1 MKVELIKTEG
11 NKVSFKLTVDN
22 DKFESA
28 IVKAYNKN
36 KGKYNIPGFRKGKA
50 PRKIIEANY
59 GKGVFY
65 SDAIDILFPEVY
77 PSAIDELKIDPIDMP
92 SIDIEEIS
100 KDNGLV
106 ILVDVEVKPTF
117 ELGEYKGVEVE
128 KVEETVNEDVVTAKL
143 EEMREKAS
151 RLVSV
156 EREIVNGDTANI
168 DFEGFDGEVAFEGGK
183 GENYDLVIGS
193 GSFIPGFEEQ
203 LVGKKVGEE
212 VEVNVTFPE
221 EYHAENLAGK
231 PVVFK
236 VKVNDVKVKELPEL
250 NDEFAADT
258 TEFNTLEE
266 LTADVRAK
274 AEADGEVAFEGG
286 KGENYDLV
294 IGSGSFIPGF
304 EEQLVGKK
312 VGEEVEVNVTFPE
325 EYHAENLAG
334 KPVVFKV
341 KVNDVKV
348 KELPELNDEFAADT
362 TEFNTLE
369 ELTADVRAKAEA
381 EVAEAAKN
389 ELRNRVIEKVVEN
402 TTVEVPEAMVKNE
415 IENQLMELNYQLQY
429 QGFGMEQF
437 LQMTGKTME
446 EFKAEFTTNRREE
459 AVKNVKTSLVI
470 EAIAKAEGVE
480 VSEEEV
486 NAEVEKMAAAY
497 NMTVEQV
504 KEALRP
510 NDLKDMEG
518 QLKIRK
524 TIDLLV
530 DSAKI
535 A

>member
-1 MKVELIKTEG
+1 MKVELIKQEG
-11 NKVSFKLTVDN
+11 TKVSFKLTVDN
-22 DKFESA
+22 EKFESA

-50 PRKIIEANY
+50 PRKVIETHY

-65 SDAIDILFPEVY
+65 SDAIDIVFPEVY
-77 PSAIDELKIDPIDMP
+77 PAVIDELKIDPIDMP
-92 SIDIEEIS
+92 SIDVEEIS

-106 ILVDVEVKPTF
+106 LLVDVEVKPEF
-117 ELGEYKGVEVE
+117 QLGDYKGVEVE
-128 KVEETVNEDVVTAKL
+128 KVDETVNEDVVNAKL
-143 EEMREKAS
+143 DEMREKGS

-156 EREIVNGDTANI
+156 EREIANGDTANI

-193 GSFIPGFEEQ
+193 GSFIPGFEDQ
-203 LVGKKVGEE
+203 LVGKKAGEE

-266 LTADVRAK
+266 LRADVRAK
-274 AEADGEVAFEGG
+274 AEAD
-286 KGENYDLV
+286 
-294 IGSGSFIPGF
+294 
-304 EEQLVGKK
+304 
-312 VGEEVEVNVTFPE
+312 
-325 EYHAENLAG
+325 
-334 KPVVFKV
+334 
-341 KVNDVKV
+341 
-348 KELPELNDEFAADT
+348 
-362 TEFNTLE
+362 
-369 ELTADVRAKAEA
+369 AK
-381 EVAEAAKN
+381 EAAKN
-389 ELRNRVIEKVVEN
+389 ELRNRVIEKVVAN
-402 TTVEVPEAMVKNE
+402 TEVEVPEAMIKHE
-415 IENQLMELNYQLQY
+415 IENQMMELNYQLQY

-437 LQMTGKTME
+437 LKMTGKTME
-446 EFKAEFTTNRREE
+446 EFKAEFAASRREE
-459 AVKNVKTSLVI
+459 ALRNVKTSLVI

-480 VSEEEV
+480 VNEEEV
-486 NAEVEKMAAAY
+486 NAEVQKMADAY

-504 KEALRP
+504 KGALRAT
-510 NDLKDMEG
+510 DLKDMEG

-530 DSAKI
+530 ENAKI

>member
-1 MKVELIKTEG
+1 MKVELIKQEG
-11 NKVSFKLTVDN
+11 TKVSFKLTVDN
-22 DKFESA
+22 EKFESA

-50 PRKIIEANY
+50 PRKVIETHY

-65 SDAIDILFPEVY
+65 SDAIDIVFPEVY
-77 PSAIDELKIDPIDMP
+77 PAAIDELKIEPIEVP
-92 SIDIEEIS
+92 SIDVEEIS

-106 ILVDVEVKPTF
+106 LLVDVEVKPEF
-117 ELGEYKGVEVE
+117 QLGDYKGVEVE
-128 KVEETVNEDVVTAKL
+128 KVDETVNEDVVNAKL
-143 EEMREKAS
+143 DEMREKGS

-156 EREIVNGDTANI
+156 EREIANGDTANI

-193 GSFIPGFEEQ
+193 GSFIPGFEDQ
-203 LVGKKVGEE
+203 LVGKKAGEE

-266 LTADVRAK
+266 LRADVRAK
-274 AEADGEVAFEGG
+274 AEAD
-286 KGENYDLV
+286 
-294 IGSGSFIPGF
+294 
-304 EEQLVGKK
+304 
-312 VGEEVEVNVTFPE
+312 
-325 EYHAENLAG
+325 
-334 KPVVFKV
+334 
-341 KVNDVKV
+341 
-348 KELPELNDEFAADT
+348 
-362 TEFNTLE
+362 
-369 ELTADVRAKAEA
+369 AK
-381 EVAEAAKN
+381 EAAKN
-389 ELRNRVIEKVVEN
+389 ELRNRVIEKVVAN
-402 TTVEVPEAMVKNE
+402 TEVEVPEAMIKHE
-415 IENQLMELNYQLQY
+415 IENQMMELNYQLQY

-437 LQMTGKTME
+437 LKMTGKTME
-446 EFKAEFTTNRREE
+446 EFKAEFAASRREE
-459 AVKNVKTSLVI
+459 ALRNVKTSLVI

-480 VSEEEV
+480 VNEEEV
-486 NAEVEKMAAAY
+486 NAEVQKMADAY

-504 KEALRP
+504 KGALRAT
-510 NDLKDMEG
+510 DLKDMEG

-530 DSAKI
+530 ENAKI

>member
-50 PRKIIEANY
+50 PRKIIETNY

-156 EREIVNGDTANI
+156 EREIANGDTANI

-274 AEADGEVAFEGG
+274 AEAD
-286 KGENYDLV
+286 
-294 IGSGSFIPGF
+294 
-304 EEQLVGKK
+304 
-312 VGEEVEVNVTFPE
+312 
-325 EYHAENLAG
+325 
-334 KPVVFKV
+334 
-341 KVNDVKV
+341 
-348 KELPELNDEFAADT
+348 
-362 TEFNTLE
+362 
-369 ELTADVRAKAEA
+369 
-381 EVAEAAKN
+381 VAEAAKN

-402 TTVEVPEAMVKNE
+402 TTVEVPEAMIKNE

>member
-1 MKVELIKTEG
+1 MKVELIKQEG
-11 NKVSFKLTVDN
+11 TKVSFKLTVDN
-22 DKFESA
+22 EKFESA

-50 PRKIIEANY
+50 PRKVIETHY

-65 SDAIDILFPEVY
+65 SDAIDIVFPEVY
-77 PSAIDELKIDPIDMP
+77 PAAIDELKIDPIDMP
-92 SIDIEEIS
+92 SIDVEEIS

-106 ILVDVEVKPTF
+106 LLVDVEVKPEF
-117 ELGEYKGVEVE
+117 QLGDYKGVEVE
-128 KVEETVNEDVVTAKL
+128 KVDETVNEDVVNAKL
-143 EEMREKAS
+143 DEMREKGS

-156 EREIVNGDTANI
+156 EREIANGDTANI

-193 GSFIPGFEEQ
+193 GSFIQGFEEQ
-203 LVGKKVGEE
+203 LVGKKAGEE

-266 LTADVRAK
+266 LRADVRAK
-274 AEADGEVAFEGG
+274 AEAD
-286 KGENYDLV
+286 
-294 IGSGSFIPGF
+294 
-304 EEQLVGKK
+304 
-312 VGEEVEVNVTFPE
+312 
-325 EYHAENLAG
+325 
-334 KPVVFKV
+334 
-341 KVNDVKV
+341 
-348 KELPELNDEFAADT
+348 
-362 TEFNTLE
+362 
-369 ELTADVRAKAEA
+369 AK
-381 EVAEAAKN
+381 EAAKN
-389 ELRNRVIEKVVEN
+389 ELRNRVIEKVVAN
-402 TTVEVPEAMVKNE
+402 TEVEVPEAMIKHE
-415 IENQLMELNYQLQY
+415 IENQMMELNYQLQY

-437 LQMTGKTME
+437 LKMTGKTME
-446 EFKAEFTTNRREE
+446 EFKAEFAASRREE
-459 AVKNVKTSLVI
+459 ALRNVKTSLVI

-480 VSEEEV
+480 VNEEEV
-486 NAEVEKMAAAY
+486 NAEVQKMADAY

-504 KEALRP
+504 KGALRAT
-510 NDLKDMEG
+510 DLKDMEG

-530 DSAKI
+530 ENAKI

>member
-1 MKVELIKTEG
+1 MKVELIKQEG

-28 IVKAYNKN
+28 VVKAYNKN

-50 PRKIIEANY
+50 PRKVIETHY

-65 SDAIDILFPEVY
+65 SDAIDLVFPEVY
-77 PSAIDELKIDPIDMP
+77 PAAIDELKIDPIDMP
-92 SIDIEEIS
+92 SIDVEEIS
-100 KDNGLV
+100 KENGLV
-106 ILVDVEVKPTF
+106 LLVDVEVKPEF
-117 ELGEYKGVEVE
+117 QLGEYKGVEVE
-128 KVEETVNEDVVTAKL
+128 KVEETLNEDVVNAKL
-143 EEMREKAS
+143 EEMREKNS

-156 EREIVNGDTANI
+156 EREIANGDTANI

-193 GSFIPGFEEQ
+193 GSFIPGFEDQ
-203 LVGKKVGEE
+203 LVGKKAGEE

-266 LTADVRAK
+266 LRADVRAK
-274 AEADGEVAFEGG
+274 AEAD
-286 KGENYDLV
+286 
-294 IGSGSFIPGF
+294 
-304 EEQLVGKK
+304 
-312 VGEEVEVNVTFPE
+312 
-325 EYHAENLAG
+325 
-334 KPVVFKV
+334 
-341 KVNDVKV
+341 
-348 KELPELNDEFAADT
+348 
-362 TEFNTLE
+362 
-369 ELTADVRAKAEA
+369 AK
-381 EVAEAAKN
+381 EAAKN
-389 ELRNRVIEKVVEN
+389 ELRNRVIEKVVAN
-402 TTVEVPEAMVKNE
+402 TEVEVPEAMIKHE
-415 IENQLMELNYQLQY
+415 IDNQLMELNYQLQY

-437 LQMTGKTME
+437 LQMTGKTMD
-446 EFKAEFTTNRREE
+446 EFKAEFTASRREE
-459 AVKNVKTSLVI
+459 ALRNVKTSLVI

-480 VSEEEV
+480 VNEEEV
-486 NAEVEKMAAAY
+486 NAEVQKMADAY

-504 KEALRP
+504 KGALRAT
-510 NDLKDMEG
+510 DLKDMEG

-530 DSAKI
+530 ENAKI

>member
-50 PRKIIEANY
+50 PRKVIETHY

-65 SDAIDILFPEVY
+65 SDAIDIVFPEVY

-92 SIDIEEIS
+92 SIDVEEIS

-106 ILVDVEVKPTF
+106 ILVDVEVKPSF

-128 KVEETVNEDVVTAKL
+128 KVEETLNEELVNAKL

-156 EREIVNGDTANI
+156 EREIANGDTANI
-168 DFEGFDGEVAFEGGK
+168 DFEGFDGDVAFEGGK

-203 LVGKKVGEE
+203 LVGKKAGEE

-266 LTADVRAK
+266 LRADVRAK
-274 AEADGEVAFEGG
+274 AEADA
-286 KGENYDLV
+286 
-294 IGSGSFIPGF
+294 
-304 EEQLVGKK
+304 
-312 VGEEVEVNVTFPE
+312 
-325 EYHAENLAG
+325 
-334 KPVVFKV
+334 
-341 KVNDVKV
+341 
-348 KELPELNDEFAADT
+348 
-362 TEFNTLE
+362 
-369 ELTADVRAKAEA
+369 
-381 EVAEAAKN
+381 AEAAKN

-402 TTVEVPEAMVKNE
+402 TEVEVPEAMVKHE
-415 IENQLMELNYQLQY
+415 IENQMMELNYQLQY
-429 QGFGMEQF
+429 QGLGMEQF

-446 EFKAEFTTNRREE
+446 EFKAEFASSRREE
-459 AVKNVKTSLVI
+459 AVRNVKTSLVI

-486 NAEVEKMAAAY
+486 NVEVQKMAEAY
-497 NMTVEQV
+497 NMTAEQV

-510 NDLKDMEG
+510 TDLKDMEG

-530 DSAKI
+530 DNAKI

>member
-1 MKVELIKTEG
+1 MKVELIKQEG
-11 NKVSFKLTVDN
+11 TKVSFKLTVDN
-22 DKFESA
+22 EKFESA

-36 KGKYNIPGFRKGKA
+36 KGTYNIPGFRKGKA
-50 PRKIIEANY
+50 PRKVIETHY

-65 SDAIDILFPEVY
+65 SDAIDIVFPEVY
-77 PSAIDELKIDPIDMP
+77 PAAIDELKIDPIDMP
-92 SIDIEEIS
+92 SIDVEEIS

-106 ILVDVEVKPTF
+106 LLVDVEVKPEF
-117 ELGEYKGVEVE
+117 QLGDYKGVEVE
-128 KVEETVNEDVVTAKL
+128 KVDETVNEDVVNAKL
-143 EEMREKAS
+143 DEMREKGS

-156 EREIVNGDTANI
+156 EREIANGDTANI

-193 GSFIPGFEEQ
+193 GSFIPGFEDQ
-203 LVGKKVGEE
+203 LVGKKAGEE

-266 LTADVRAK
+266 LRADVRAK
-274 AEADGEVAFEGG
+274 AEAD
-286 KGENYDLV
+286 
-294 IGSGSFIPGF
+294 
-304 EEQLVGKK
+304 
-312 VGEEVEVNVTFPE
+312 
-325 EYHAENLAG
+325 
-334 KPVVFKV
+334 
-341 KVNDVKV
+341 
-348 KELPELNDEFAADT
+348 
-362 TEFNTLE
+362 
-369 ELTADVRAKAEA
+369 AK
-381 EVAEAAKN
+381 EAAKN
-389 ELRNRVIEKVVEN
+389 ELRNRVIEKVVAN
-402 TTVEVPEAMVKNE
+402 TEVEVPEAMIKHE
-415 IENQLMELNYQLQY
+415 IENQMMELNYQLQY

-437 LQMTGKTME
+437 LKMTGKTME
-446 EFKAEFTTNRREE
+446 EFKAEFAASRREE
-459 AVKNVKTSLVI
+459 ALRNVKTSLVI

-480 VSEEEV
+480 VNEEEV
-486 NAEVEKMAAAY
+486 NAEVQKMADAY

-504 KEALRP
+504 KGALRAT
-510 NDLKDMEG
+510 DLKDMEG

-530 DSAKI
+530 ENAKI

>member
-50 PRKIIEANY
+50 PRQVIETHY

-65 SDAIDILFPEVY
+65 SDAIDMIFPEVY
-77 PSAIDELKIDPIDMP
+77 PAAIDELQIDPIDAP
-92 SIDIEEIS
+92 SIDVEEIS

-106 ILVDVEVKPTF
+106 LLVDVEVKPTF
-117 ELGEYKGVEVE
+117 ELGQYKGVEVE
-128 KVEETVNEDVVTAKL
+128 KVEETLNEEVVNAKL
-143 EEMREKAS
+143 EEMRAKNS

-156 EREIVNGDTANI
+156 EREIENGDTANI

-183 GENYDLVIGS
+183 GENYNLEIGS

-203 LVGKKVGEE
+203 LVGKKAGEE

-221 EYHAENLAGK
+221 EYQAENLAGK

-250 NDEFAADT
+250 NDDFAADT

-266 LTADVRAK
+266 LKSDIR
-274 AEADGEVAFEGG
+274 D
-286 KGENYDLV
+286 
-294 IGSGSFIPGF
+294 
-304 EEQLVGKK
+304 
-312 VGEEVEVNVTFPE
+312 
-325 EYHAENLAG
+325 
-334 KPVVFKV
+334 
-341 KVNDVKV
+341 
-348 KELPELNDEFAADT
+348 
-362 TEFNTLE
+362 
-369 ELTADVRAKAEA
+369 KAEA
-381 EVAEAAKN
+381 EAKEAAKN
-389 ELRNRVIEKVVEN
+389 QLRNRVIEKVVEN
-402 TTVEVPEAMVKNE
+402 TEVEVPEVMVKNE
-415 IENQLMELNYQLQY
+415 IENQLMELNYQLQS

-446 EFKAEFTTNRREE
+446 EFRAEFQSSRTEE
-459 AVKNVKTSLVI
+459 AVRNAKTSLVI
-470 EAIAKAEGVE
+470 EAIAKAEDVQ
-480 VSEEEV
+480 VSQEEV
-486 NAEVEKMAAAY
+486 DAEVQKMADAY

-510 NDLKDMEG
+510 TDLKDMEG

-530 DSAKI
+530 DNAKI

>member
-50 PRKIIEANY
+50 PRKIIETNY

-77 PSAIDELKIDPIDMP
+77 PSAIDELKIDPIDAP

-106 ILVDVEVKPTF
+106 ILVDVEVKPSF

-128 KVEETVNEDVVTAKL
+128 KVEETVNEDAVTAKL
-143 EEMREKAS
+143 EEMREKGS

-156 EREIVNGDTANI
+156 EREIANGDTANI

-212 VEVNVTFPE
+212 LEVNVTFPE

-274 AEADGEVAFEGG
+274 VEADA
-286 KGENYDLV
+286 
-294 IGSGSFIPGF
+294 
-304 EEQLVGKK
+304 
-312 VGEEVEVNVTFPE
+312 
-325 EYHAENLAG
+325 
-334 KPVVFKV
+334 
-341 KVNDVKV
+341 
-348 KELPELNDEFAADT
+348 
-362 TEFNTLE
+362 
-369 ELTADVRAKAEA
+369 
-381 EVAEAAKN
+381 AEAAKN
-389 ELRNRVIEKVVEN
+389 ELRNRVIEKVVAN
-402 TTVEVPEAMVKNE
+402 TEVEVPEAMVKNE
-415 IENQLMELNYQLQY
+415 IENQMMELNYQLQY

-446 EFKAEFTTNRREE
+446 EFKAEFTANRRDE
-459 AVKNVKTSLVI
+459 AVRNVKTSLVI
-470 EAIAKAEGVE
+470 EAIAKAEDVQ

-486 NAEVEKMAAAY
+486 DSEVAKMAESY

-510 NDLKDMEG
+510 TDLKDMEG

>member
-50 PRKIIEANY
+50 PRKIIETNY

-156 EREIVNGDTANI
+156 EREIANGDTANI

-274 AEADGEVAFEGG
+274 AEADA
-286 KGENYDLV
+286 
-294 IGSGSFIPGF
+294 
-304 EEQLVGKK
+304 
-312 VGEEVEVNVTFPE
+312 
-325 EYHAENLAG
+325 
-334 KPVVFKV
+334 
-341 KVNDVKV
+341 
-348 KELPELNDEFAADT
+348 
-362 TEFNTLE
+362 
-369 ELTADVRAKAEA
+369 
-381 EVAEAAKN
+381 AEAAKN

-402 TTVEVPEAMVKNE
+402 TTVEVPEAMIKNE
-415 IENQLMELNYQLQY
+415 IENQLIELNYQLQY

>member
-11 NKVSFKLTVDN
+11 NQVSFKLTVDN
-22 DKFESA
+22 DKFEAA
-28 IVKAYNKN
+28 ITKAYNKN
-36 KGKYNIPGFRKGKA
+36 KGKYNVPGFRKGKA
-50 PRKIIEANY
+50 PRKVIETHY

-65 SDAIDILFPEVY
+65 SDAIDIVFPEVY
-77 PSAIDELKIDPIDMP
+77 PAAIDELNIDPIDMP
-92 SIDIEEIS
+92 SIDVEEIS

-106 ILVDVEVKPTF
+106 MLVDVEVKPSF
-117 ELGEYKGVEVE
+117 ELGQYKGVEVE
-128 KVEETVNEDVVTAKL
+128 KVEETVNDELINARL
-143 EEMREKAS
+143 EEMRERNS

-156 EREIVNGDTANI
+156 EREIANGDTANI

-183 GENYDLVIGS
+183 GEKYDLVIGS

-203 LVGKKVGEE
+203 LVGKKAGEE

-221 EYHAENLAGK
+221 EYHAAELAGK

-266 LTADVRAK
+266 LRADVVAK
-274 AEADGEVAFEGG
+274 AE
-286 KGENYDLV
+286 
-294 IGSGSFIPGF
+294 
-304 EEQLVGKK
+304 EE
-312 VGEEVEVNVTFPE
+312 
-325 EYHAENLAG
+325 
-334 KPVVFKV
+334 
-341 KVNDVKV
+341 
-348 KELPELNDEFAADT
+348 
-362 TEFNTLE
+362 
-369 ELTADVRAKAEA
+369 AKATA
-381 EVAEAAKN
+381 QN
-389 ELRNRVIEKVVEN
+389 LLRNKVIEAVVAN
-402 TTVEVPEAMVKNE
+402 TEVEVPEVMVKHE
-415 IENQLMELNYQLQY
+415 IENQMNELAYQLQY

-446 EFKAEFTTNRREE
+446 EFKADFAKDRKDE

-470 EAIAKAEGVE
+470 EAIAKAEDVQ
-480 VSEEEV
+480 VSQEEV
-486 NAEVEKMAAAY
+486 DAEVQKMADAY

-504 KEALRP
+504 KGALRP
-510 NDLKDMEG
+510 TDLKDMEG

-530 DSAKI
+530 DNAKI

>member
-1 MKVELIKTEG
+1 MKVELIKQEG
-11 NKVSFKLTVDN
+11 TKVSFKLSVDN
-22 DKFESA
+22 EKFESA

-50 PRKIIEANY
+50 PRKVIETHY

-65 SDAIDILFPEVY
+65 SDAIDIVFPEVY
-77 PSAIDELKIDPIDMP
+77 PAAIDELKIDPIDMP
-92 SIDIEEIS
+92 SIDVEEIS

-106 ILVDVEVKPTF
+106 LLVDVEVKPEF
-117 ELGEYKGVEVE
+117 QLGDYKGVEVE
-128 KVEETVNEDVVTAKL
+128 KVDETVNEDVVNAKL
-143 EEMREKAS
+143 DEMREKGS

-156 EREIVNGDTANI
+156 EREIANGDTANI

-183 GENYDLVIGS
+183 GEKYDLVIGS

-203 LVGKKVGEE
+203 LVGKKAGEE

-266 LTADVRAK
+266 LRADVRAK
-274 AEADGEVAFEGG
+274 AEAD
-286 KGENYDLV
+286 
-294 IGSGSFIPGF
+294 
-304 EEQLVGKK
+304 
-312 VGEEVEVNVTFPE
+312 
-325 EYHAENLAG
+325 
-334 KPVVFKV
+334 
-341 KVNDVKV
+341 
-348 KELPELNDEFAADT
+348 
-362 TEFNTLE
+362 
-369 ELTADVRAKAEA
+369 AK
-381 EVAEAAKN
+381 EAAKN
-389 ELRNRVIEKVVEN
+389 ELRNRVIEKVVAN
-402 TTVEVPEAMVKNE
+402 TEVEVPEAMIKHE
-415 IENQLMELNYQLQY
+415 IENQMMELNYQLQY

-437 LQMTGKTME
+437 LKMTGKTME
-446 EFKAEFTTNRREE
+446 EFKAEFAASRREE
-459 AVKNVKTSLVI
+459 ALRNVKTSLVI

-480 VSEEEV
+480 VNEEEV
-486 NAEVEKMAAAY
+486 NAEVQKMADAY

-504 KEALRP
+504 KGALRAT
-510 NDLKDMEG
+510 DLKDMEG

-530 DSAKI
+530 ENAKI

>member
-1 MKVELIKTEG
+1 MKVELIKQEG
-11 NKVSFKLTVDN
+11 TKVSFKLTVDN
-22 DKFESA
+22 EKFESA

-50 PRKIIEANY
+50 PRKVIETHY

-65 SDAIDILFPEVY
+65 SDAIDIVFPEVY
-77 PSAIDELKIDPIDMP
+77 PAAIDELKIDPIDMP
-92 SIDIEEIS
+92 SIDVEEIS

-106 ILVDVEVKPTF
+106 LLVDVEVKPEF
-117 ELGEYKGVEVE
+117 QLGDYKGVEVE
-128 KVEETVNEDVVTAKL
+128 KVDETVNEDVVNAKL
-143 EEMREKAS
+143 DEMREKGS

-156 EREIVNGDTANI
+156 EREIANGDTANI

-193 GSFIPGFEEQ
+193 GSFIPGFEDQ
-203 LVGKKVGEE
+203 LVGKKAGEE

-266 LTADVRAK
+266 LRADVRAK
-274 AEADGEVAFEGG
+274 AEAD
-286 KGENYDLV
+286 
-294 IGSGSFIPGF
+294 
-304 EEQLVGKK
+304 
-312 VGEEVEVNVTFPE
+312 
-325 EYHAENLAG
+325 
-334 KPVVFKV
+334 
-341 KVNDVKV
+341 
-348 KELPELNDEFAADT
+348 
-362 TEFNTLE
+362 
-369 ELTADVRAKAEA
+369 AK
-381 EVAEAAKN
+381 EAAKN
-389 ELRNRVIEKVVEN
+389 ELRNRVIEKVVAN
-402 TTVEVPEAMVKNE
+402 TEVEVPEAMIKHE
-415 IENQLMELNYQLQY
+415 IENQMMELNYQLQY

-437 LQMTGKTME
+437 LKMTGKTME
-446 EFKAEFTTNRREE
+446 EFKAEFAASRREE
-459 AVKNVKTSLVI
+459 ALRNVKTSLVI

-480 VSEEEV
+480 VNEEEV
-486 NAEVEKMAAAY
+486 NAEVQKMADAY

-504 KEALRP
+504 KGALRAT
-510 NDLKDMEG
+510 DLKDMEA

-530 DSAKI
+530 ENAKI

>member
-274 AEADGEVAFEGG
+274 AEA
-286 KGENYDLV
+286 
-294 IGSGSFIPGF
+294 
-304 EEQLVGKK
+304 
-312 VGEEVEVNVTFPE
+312 
-325 EYHAENLAG
+325 
-334 KPVVFKV
+334 
-341 KVNDVKV
+341 
-348 KELPELNDEFAADT
+348 
-362 TEFNTLE
+362 
-369 ELTADVRAKAEA
+369 EA
-381 EVAEAAKN
+381 AEAAKN

-486 NAEVEKMAAAY
+486 NAEVEKMATAY

>member
-1 MKVELIKTEG
+1 
-11 NKVSFKLTVDN
+11 
-22 DKFESA
+22 
-28 IVKAYNKN
+28 
-36 KGKYNIPGFRKGKA
+36 
-50 PRKIIEANY
+50 
-59 GKGVFY
+59 
-65 SDAIDILFPEVY
+65 
-77 PSAIDELKIDPIDMP
+77 MP

-156 EREIVNGDTANI
+156 EREIANGDTANI

-274 AEADGEVAFEGG
+274 AEADA
-286 KGENYDLV
+286 
-294 IGSGSFIPGF
+294 
-304 EEQLVGKK
+304 
-312 VGEEVEVNVTFPE
+312 
-325 EYHAENLAG
+325 
-334 KPVVFKV
+334 
-341 KVNDVKV
+341 
-348 KELPELNDEFAADT
+348 
-362 TEFNTLE
+362 
-369 ELTADVRAKAEA
+369 
-381 EVAEAAKN
+381 AEAAKN

-402 TTVEVPEAMVKNE
+402 TTVEVPEAMIKNE

>member
-1 MKVELIKTEG
+1 MKVELIKQEG
-11 NKVSFKLTVDN
+11 TKVSFKLTVDN
-22 DKFESA
+22 EKFESA

-50 PRKIIEANY
+50 PRKVIETHY

-65 SDAIDILFPEVY
+65 SDAIDIVFPEVY
-77 PSAIDELKIDPIDMP
+77 PAAIDELKIDPIDMP
-92 SIDIEEIS
+92 SIDVEEIS

-106 ILVDVEVKPTF
+106 LLVDVEVKPEF
-117 ELGEYKGVEVE
+117 QLGDYKGVEVE
-128 KVEETVNEDVVTAKL
+128 KVDETVNEDVVNAKL
-143 EEMREKAS
+143 DEMREKGS

-156 EREIVNGDTANI
+156 EREIANGDTANI

-193 GSFIPGFEEQ
+193 GSFIPGFEDQ
-203 LVGKKVGEE
+203 LVGKKAGEE

-266 LTADVRAK
+266 LRADVRAK
-274 AEADGEVAFEGG
+274 AEAD
-286 KGENYDLV
+286 
-294 IGSGSFIPGF
+294 
-304 EEQLVGKK
+304 
-312 VGEEVEVNVTFPE
+312 
-325 EYHAENLAG
+325 
-334 KPVVFKV
+334 
-341 KVNDVKV
+341 
-348 KELPELNDEFAADT
+348 
-362 TEFNTLE
+362 
-369 ELTADVRAKAEA
+369 AK
-381 EVAEAAKN
+381 EAAKN
-389 ELRNRVIEKVVEN
+389 ELRNRVIEKVVAN
-402 TTVEVPEAMVKNE
+402 TEVEVPEAMIKHE
-415 IENQLMELNYQLQY
+415 IENQMMELNYQLQY

-446 EFKAEFTTNRREE
+446 EFKAEFAASRREE
-459 AVKNVKTSLVI
+459 ALRNVKTSLVI

-480 VSEEEV
+480 VNEEEV
-486 NAEVEKMAAAY
+486 NAEVQKMADAY

-504 KEALRP
+504 KGALRP
-510 NDLKDMEG
+510 TDLKDMEG

-530 DSAKI
+530 ENAKI

>member
-1 MKVELIKTEG
+1 MKVELIKQEG
-11 NKVSFKLTVDN
+11 TKVSFKLTVDN
-22 DKFESA
+22 EKFESA

-50 PRKIIEANY
+50 PRKVIETHY

-65 SDAIDILFPEVY
+65 SDAIDIVFPEVY
-77 PSAIDELKIDPIDMP
+77 PAAIDELKIEPIEVP
-92 SIDIEEIS
+92 SIDVEEIS

-106 ILVDVEVKPTF
+106 LVVYVEVKPEF
-117 ELGEYKGVEVE
+117 QLGEYKGVEVE
-128 KVEETVNEDVVTAKL
+128 KVEETVSEEVVDAKL
-143 EEMREKAS
+143 EEMREKNS

-156 EREIVNGDTANI
+156 EREIANGDTANI

-183 GENYDLVIGS
+183 GEKYDLVIGS

-203 LVGKKVGEE
+203 LVGKKAGEE

-266 LTADVRAK
+266 LRADVRAK
-274 AEADGEVAFEGG
+274 AEAD
-286 KGENYDLV
+286 
-294 IGSGSFIPGF
+294 
-304 EEQLVGKK
+304 
-312 VGEEVEVNVTFPE
+312 
-325 EYHAENLAG
+325 
-334 KPVVFKV
+334 
-341 KVNDVKV
+341 
-348 KELPELNDEFAADT
+348 
-362 TEFNTLE
+362 
-369 ELTADVRAKAEA
+369 AK
-381 EVAEAAKN
+381 EAAKN
-389 ELRNRVIEKVVEN
+389 ELRNRVIEKVVAN
-402 TTVEVPEAMVKNE
+402 TEVEVPEAMIKHE
-415 IENQLMELNYQLQY
+415 IENQMMELNYQLQY

-446 EFKAEFTTNRREE
+446 EFKAEFAASRREE
-459 AVKNVKTSLVI
+459 ALRNVKTSLVI

-480 VSEEEV
+480 VNEEEV
-486 NAEVEKMAAAY
+486 NAEVQKMADAY

-504 KEALRP
+504 KGALRAT
-510 NDLKDMEG
+510 DLKDMEG

-530 DSAKI
+530 ENAKI

>member
-1 MKVELIKTEG
+1 MKVELIKQEG
-11 NKVSFKLTVDN
+11 TKVSFKLIVDN
-22 DKFESA
+22 EKFESA

-50 PRKIIEANY
+50 PRKVIETHY

-65 SDAIDILFPEVY
+65 SDAIDIVFPEVY
-77 PSAIDELKIDPIDMP
+77 PAAIDELKIDPIDMP
-92 SIDIEEIS
+92 SIDVEEIS

-106 ILVDVEVKPTF
+106 LLVDVEVKPEF
-117 ELGEYKGVEVE
+117 QLGDYKGVEVE
-128 KVEETVNEDVVTAKL
+128 KVDETVNEDVVNAKL
-143 EEMREKAS
+143 DEMREKGS

-156 EREIVNGDTANI
+156 EREIANGDTANI

-193 GSFIPGFEEQ
+193 GSFIPGFEDQ
-203 LVGKKVGEE
+203 LVGKKAGEE

-266 LTADVRAK
+266 LRADVRAK
-274 AEADGEVAFEGG
+274 AEAD
-286 KGENYDLV
+286 
-294 IGSGSFIPGF
+294 
-304 EEQLVGKK
+304 
-312 VGEEVEVNVTFPE
+312 
-325 EYHAENLAG
+325 
-334 KPVVFKV
+334 
-341 KVNDVKV
+341 
-348 KELPELNDEFAADT
+348 
-362 TEFNTLE
+362 
-369 ELTADVRAKAEA
+369 AK
-381 EVAEAAKN
+381 EAAKN
-389 ELRNRVIEKVVEN
+389 ELRNRVIEKVVAN
-402 TTVEVPEAMVKNE
+402 TEVEVPEAMIKHE
-415 IENQLMELNYQLQY
+415 IENQMMELNYQLQY

-446 EFKAEFTTNRREE
+446 EFKAEFAASRREE
-459 AVKNVKTSLVI
+459 ALRNVKTSLVI

-480 VSEEEV
+480 VNEEEV
-486 NAEVEKMAAAY
+486 NAEVQKMADAY

-504 KEALRP
+504 KGALRAT
-510 NDLKDMEG
+510 DLKDMEG

-530 DSAKI
+530 ENAKI

>member
-50 PRKIIEANY
+50 PRKIIETNY

-77 PSAIDELKIDPIDMP
+77 PAAIEELKIDPIDMP

-100 KDNGLV
+100 EDNGLV

-128 KVEETVNEDVVTAKL
+128 KVEETVNEDLVTAKL
-143 EEMREKAS
+143 EEMREKNS

-156 EREIVNGDTANI
+156 EREIENGDTANI
-168 DFEGFDGEVAFEGGK
+168 DFEGFDGDVAFEGGK
-183 GENYDLVIGS
+183 GENYNLVIGS

-203 LVGKKVGEE
+203 LVGKKAGEE

-236 VKVNDVKVKELPEL
+236 VKINDVKVKELPEL

-274 AEADGEVAFEGG
+274 V
-286 KGENYDLV
+286 
-294 IGSGSFIPGF
+294 
-304 EEQLVGKK
+304 EEDAK
-312 VGEEVEVNVTFPE
+312 V
-325 EYHAENLAG
+325 
-334 KPVVFKV
+334 
-341 KVNDVKV
+341 
-348 KELPELNDEFAADT
+348 
-362 TEFNTLE
+362 
-369 ELTADVRAKAEA
+369 
-381 EVAEAAKN
+381 AAKN

-402 TTVEVPEAMVKNE
+402 TEVEVPEAMVKNE

-446 EFKAEFTTNRREE
+446 QFREEFVANRREE

-497 NMTVEQV
+497 NMTVDQV

-510 NDLKDMEG
+510 TDLKDMEG

>member
-65 SDAIDILFPEVY
+65 SEAIDILLPEVY
-77 PSAIDELKIDPIDMP
+77 PTAVEELNIDPIDMP

-117 ELGEYKGVEVE
+117 ELGDYKGIEVE
-128 KVEETVNEDVVTAKL
+128 KVDETVSEDVINSKL

-156 EREIVNGDTANI
+156 EREIAKGDTANI

-193 GSFIPGFEEQ
+193 GSFIPGFEDQ
-203 LVGKKVGEE
+203 LVGKKAGEE

-236 VKVNDVKVKELPEL
+236 VKINDVKVKELPEL

-266 LTADVRAK
+266 LT
-274 AEADGEVAFEGG
+274 
-286 KGENYDLV
+286 
-294 IGSGSFIPGF
+294 S
-304 EEQLVGKK
+304 
-312 VGEEVEVNVTFPE
+312 
-325 EYHAENLAG
+325 
-334 KPVVFKV
+334 
-341 KVNDVKV
+341 
-348 KELPELNDEFAADT
+348 
-362 TEFNTLE
+362 
-369 ELTADVRAKAEA
+369 DVRAKAEA
-381 EVAEAAKN
+381 EAVEAAKN
-389 ELRNRVIEKVVEN
+389 QLRNRVIEKVVEN
-402 TTVEVPEAMVKNE
+402 TTVEIPEVMVKNE

-446 EFKAEFTTNRREE
+446 EFKAEFTANRRED
-459 AVKNVKTSLVI
+459 AIKNVKTSLVI
-470 EAIAKAEGVE
+470 EAISKAEGIE

-486 NAEVEKMAAAY
+486 NAEVEKMATAY

-510 NDLKDMEG
+510 NDLKDIKN

-530 DSAKI
+530 NSAKI

>member
-274 AEADGEVAFEGG
+274 SEAEA
-286 KGENYDLV
+286 
-294 IGSGSFIPGF
+294 
-304 EEQLVGKK
+304 
-312 VGEEVEVNVTFPE
+312 
-325 EYHAENLAG
+325 
-334 KPVVFKV
+334 
-341 KVNDVKV
+341 
-348 KELPELNDEFAADT
+348 
-362 TEFNTLE
+362 
-369 ELTADVRAKAEA
+369 
-381 EVAEAAKN
+381 AEAAKN

-486 NAEVEKMAAAY
+486 NAEVEKMATAY

>member
-50 PRKIIEANY
+50 PRKIIETNY

-77 PSAIDELKIDPIDMP
+77 PSAIDELKIDPIDAP

-106 ILVDVEVKPTF
+106 ILVDVEVKPSF

-128 KVEETVNEDVVTAKL
+128 KVEETVNGDAVTAKL
-143 EEMREKAS
+143 EEMREKGS

-156 EREIVNGDTANI
+156 EREIANGDTANI

-212 VEVNVTFPE
+212 LEVNVTFPE
-221 EYHAENLAGK
+221 EYQAENLAGK

-274 AEADGEVAFEGG
+274 VEAEA
-286 KGENYDLV
+286 
-294 IGSGSFIPGF
+294 
-304 EEQLVGKK
+304 
-312 VGEEVEVNVTFPE
+312 
-325 EYHAENLAG
+325 
-334 KPVVFKV
+334 
-341 KVNDVKV
+341 
-348 KELPELNDEFAADT
+348 
-362 TEFNTLE
+362 
-369 ELTADVRAKAEA
+369 
-381 EVAEAAKN
+381 AEAAKN
-389 ELRNRVIEKVVEN
+389 ELRNRVIEKVVAN
-402 TTVEVPEAMVKNE
+402 TEVEVPEAMVKNE
-415 IENQLMELNYQLQY
+415 IENQMMELNYQLQY

-446 EFKAEFTTNRREE
+446 EFKAEFTANRREE
-459 AVKNVKTSLVI
+459 AVRNVKTSLVI
-470 EAIAKAEGVE
+470 EAIAKTEDVQ

-486 NAEVEKMAAAY
+486 DAEVQKMADSY

-504 KEALRP
+504 KEALKP
-510 NDLKDMEG
+510 TDLKDMEG

>member
-50 PRKIIEANY
+50 PRKIIETNY

-77 PSAIDELKIDPIDMP
+77 PSAIDELKIDPIDAP

-106 ILVDVEVKPTF
+106 ILVDVEVKPSF

-128 KVEETVNEDVVTAKL
+128 KVEETINEDAVTAKL
-143 EEMREKAS
+143 EEMREKGS

-156 EREIVNGDTANI
+156 EREIANGDTANI

-212 VEVNVTFPE
+212 LEVNVTFPE

-266 LTADVRAK
+266 LTADVKAK
-274 AEADGEVAFEGG
+274 VEAEA
-286 KGENYDLV
+286 
-294 IGSGSFIPGF
+294 
-304 EEQLVGKK
+304 
-312 VGEEVEVNVTFPE
+312 
-325 EYHAENLAG
+325 
-334 KPVVFKV
+334 
-341 KVNDVKV
+341 
-348 KELPELNDEFAADT
+348 
-362 TEFNTLE
+362 
-369 ELTADVRAKAEA
+369 
-381 EVAEAAKN
+381 AEAAKN
-389 ELRNRVIEKVVEN
+389 ELRNRVIEKVVAN
-402 TTVEVPEAMVKNE
+402 TEVEVPEAMVKNE
-415 IENQLMELNYQLQY
+415 IENQMMELNYQLQY

-446 EFKAEFTTNRREE
+446 EFKAEFTANRRDE

-470 EAIAKAEGVE
+470 EAIAKAEDVQ

-486 NAEVEKMAAAY
+486 DAEVQKMAEAY

-510 NDLKDMEG
+510 TDLKDMEG

>member
-50 PRKIIEANY
+50 PRKVIETHY

-77 PSAIDELKIDPIDMP
+77 PAAIDELKIDPIDMP

-106 ILVDVEVKPTF
+106 ILVDVEVKPSF

-128 KVEETVNEDVVTAKL
+128 KVDETVNEDVVNAKL
-143 EEMREKAS
+143 EEMREKGS

-156 EREIVNGDTANI
+156 EREIANGDTANI
-168 DFEGFDGEVAFEGGK
+168 DFEGFDGDVAFEGGK

-203 LVGKKVGEE
+203 LVGKKAGEE

-266 LTADVRAK
+266 LRADVRAK
-274 AEADGEVAFEGG
+274 AEVD
-286 KGENYDLV
+286 
-294 IGSGSFIPGF
+294 
-304 EEQLVGKK
+304 
-312 VGEEVEVNVTFPE
+312 
-325 EYHAENLAG
+325 
-334 KPVVFKV
+334 
-341 KVNDVKV
+341 
-348 KELPELNDEFAADT
+348 
-362 TEFNTLE
+362 
-369 ELTADVRAKAEA
+369 AK
-381 EVAEAAKN
+381 EAAKN

-402 TTVEVPEAMVKNE
+402 TEVEVPEAMVKNE

-446 EFKAEFTTNRREE
+446 EFKAEFTSNRRDE
-459 AVKNVKTSLVI
+459 AIRNVKTSLVI
-470 EAIAKAEGVE
+470 EAIAKAEDVQ

-486 NAEVEKMAAAY
+486 NAEVQKMAEAY

-510 NDLKDMEG
+510 TDLKDMEG

>member
-1 MKVELIKTEG
+1 MKVELIKQEG
-11 NKVSFKLTVDN
+11 TKVSFKLTVDN
-22 DKFESA
+22 EKFESA

-50 PRKIIEANY
+50 PRKVIETHY

-65 SDAIDILFPEVY
+65 SDAIDIVFPEVY
-77 PSAIDELKIDPIDMP
+77 PAAIDELKIDPIDMP
-92 SIDIEEIS
+92 SIDVEEIS

-106 ILVDVEVKPTF
+106 LLVDVEVKPEF
-117 ELGEYKGVEVE
+117 QLGDYKGVEVE
-128 KVEETVNEDVVTAKL
+128 KVDETVNEDVVNAKL
-143 EEMREKAS
+143 DEMREKGS

-156 EREIVNGDTANI
+156 EREIANGDTANI

-193 GSFIPGFEEQ
+193 GSFIPGFEDQ
-203 LVGKKVGEE
+203 LVGKKAGEE

-266 LTADVRAK
+266 LRADVRAK
-274 AEADGEVAFEGG
+274 AEAD
-286 KGENYDLV
+286 
-294 IGSGSFIPGF
+294 
-304 EEQLVGKK
+304 
-312 VGEEVEVNVTFPE
+312 
-325 EYHAENLAG
+325 
-334 KPVVFKV
+334 
-341 KVNDVKV
+341 
-348 KELPELNDEFAADT
+348 
-362 TEFNTLE
+362 
-369 ELTADVRAKAEA
+369 AK
-381 EVAEAAKN
+381 EAAKN
-389 ELRNRVIEKVVEN
+389 ELRNRVIEKVVAN
-402 TTVEVPEAMVKNE
+402 TEVEVPEAMIKHE
-415 IENQLMELNYQLQY
+415 IENQMMELNYQLQY

-446 EFKAEFTTNRREE
+446 EFKAEFAASRREE
-459 AVKNVKTSLVI
+459 ALRNVKTSLVI

-480 VSEEEV
+480 VNEEEV
-486 NAEVEKMAAAY
+486 NAEVQKMADAY
-497 NMTVEQV
+497 KMTVEQV

-530 DSAKI
+530 ENAKI

>member
-50 PRKIIEANY
+50 PRKIIETNY

-77 PSAIDELKIDPIDMP
+77 PSAIDELKIDPIDAP

-106 ILVDVEVKPTF
+106 ILVDVEVKPSF

-128 KVEETVNEDVVTAKL
+128 KVEEAINEDAVTAKL
-143 EEMREKAS
+143 EEMREKGS

-156 EREIVNGDTANI
+156 EREIANGDTANI

-212 VEVNVTFPE
+212 LEVNVTFPE

-266 LTADVRAK
+266 LTADVKAK
-274 AEADGEVAFEGG
+274 V
-286 KGENYDLV
+286 
-294 IGSGSFIPGF
+294 
-304 EEQLVGKK
+304 
-312 VGEEVEVNVTFPE
+312 EVE
-325 EYHAENLAG
+325 A
-334 KPVVFKV
+334 
-341 KVNDVKV
+341 
-348 KELPELNDEFAADT
+348 
-362 TEFNTLE
+362 
-369 ELTADVRAKAEA
+369 
-381 EVAEAAKN
+381 AEAAKN
-389 ELRNRVIEKVVEN
+389 ELRNRVIEKVVAN
-402 TTVEVPEAMVKNE
+402 TEVEVPEAMVKNE
-415 IENQLMELNYQLQY
+415 IENQMMELNYQLQY

-446 EFKAEFTTNRREE
+446 EFKAEFAANRRDE
-459 AVKNVKTSLVI
+459 AVRNVKTSLVI
-470 EAIAKAEGVE
+470 EAIAKAEDVQ

-486 NAEVEKMAAAY
+486 DAEVQKMAESY

-510 NDLKDMEG
+510 TDLKDMEG

>member
-1 MKVELIKTEG
+1 MKVELIKQEG
-11 NKVSFKLTVDN
+11 TKVSFKLTVDN
-22 DKFESA
+22 EKFESA

-50 PRKIIEANY
+50 PRKVIETHY

-65 SDAIDILFPEVY
+65 SDAIDIVFPEVY
-77 PSAIDELKIDPIDMP
+77 PAAIDELKIDPIDMP
-92 SIDIEEIS
+92 SIDVEEIS

-106 ILVDVEVKPTF
+106 LLVDVEVKPEF
-117 ELGEYKGVEVE
+117 QLGDYKGVEVE
-128 KVEETVNEDVVTAKL
+128 KVDETVNEDVVNAKL
-143 EEMREKAS
+143 DEMREKGS

-156 EREIVNGDTANI
+156 EREIANGDTANI

-183 GENYDLVIGS
+183 GEKYDLVIGS

-203 LVGKKVGEE
+203 LVGKKAGEE

-266 LTADVRAK
+266 LRADVRAK
-274 AEADGEVAFEGG
+274 AEAD
-286 KGENYDLV
+286 
-294 IGSGSFIPGF
+294 
-304 EEQLVGKK
+304 
-312 VGEEVEVNVTFPE
+312 
-325 EYHAENLAG
+325 
-334 KPVVFKV
+334 
-341 KVNDVKV
+341 
-348 KELPELNDEFAADT
+348 
-362 TEFNTLE
+362 
-369 ELTADVRAKAEA
+369 AK
-381 EVAEAAKN
+381 EAAKN
-389 ELRNRVIEKVVEN
+389 ELRNRVIEKVVAN
-402 TTVEVPEAMVKNE
+402 TEVEVPEAMVKHE
-415 IENQLMELNYQLQY
+415 IDNQMMELNYQLQY

-446 EFKAEFTTNRREE
+446 EFKADFAKDRKDE

-470 EAIAKAEGVE
+470 EAIAKAEDVQ

-486 NAEVEKMAAAY
+486 DAEVQKMADAY

-504 KEALRP
+504 KGALRP
-510 NDLKDMEG
+510 TDLKDMEG

-530 DSAKI
+530 ENAKI

>member
-1 MKVELIKTEG
+1 MKVELIKQEG
-11 NKVSFKLTVDN
+11 TKVSFKLTVDN
-22 DKFESA
+22 EKFESA
-28 IVKAYNKN
+28 VVKAYNKN

-50 PRKIIEANY
+50 PRKVIETHY

-65 SDAIDILFPEVY
+65 SDAIDIVFPEVY
-77 PSAIDELKIDPIDMP
+77 PAAIDELKIDPIDMP
-92 SIDIEEIS
+92 SIDVEEIS

-106 ILVDVEVKPTF
+106 LLVDVEVKPEF
-117 ELGEYKGVEVE
+117 QLGDYKGVEVE
-128 KVEETVNEDVVTAKL
+128 KVDETVNEDVVNAKL
-143 EEMREKAS
+143 DEMREKGS

-156 EREIVNGDTANI
+156 EREIANGDTANI

-193 GSFIPGFEEQ
+193 GSFIPGFEDQ
-203 LVGKKVGEE
+203 LVGKKAGEE

-266 LTADVRAK
+266 LRADVRAK
-274 AEADGEVAFEGG
+274 AEAD
-286 KGENYDLV
+286 
-294 IGSGSFIPGF
+294 
-304 EEQLVGKK
+304 
-312 VGEEVEVNVTFPE
+312 
-325 EYHAENLAG
+325 
-334 KPVVFKV
+334 
-341 KVNDVKV
+341 
-348 KELPELNDEFAADT
+348 
-362 TEFNTLE
+362 
-369 ELTADVRAKAEA
+369 AK
-381 EVAEAAKN
+381 EAAKN
-389 ELRNRVIEKVVEN
+389 ELRNRVIEKVVAN
-402 TTVEVPEAMVKNE
+402 TEVEVPEAMVKHE
-415 IENQLMELNYQLQY
+415 IDNQMMELNYQLQY

-437 LQMTGKTME
+437 LQMTGKTMD
-446 EFKAEFTTNRREE
+446 EFKAEFTASRREE
-459 AVKNVKTSLVI
+459 ALRNVKTSLVI

-480 VSEEEV
+480 VNEEEV
-486 NAEVEKMAAAY
+486 NAEVQKMADAY

-504 KEALRP
+504 KGALRAT
-510 NDLKDMEG
+510 DLKDMEG

-530 DSAKI
+530 ENAKI

>member
-1 MKVELIKTEG
+1 MKVELIKQEG
-11 NKVSFKLTVDN
+11 TKVSFKLTVDN
-22 DKFESA
+22 EKFESA

-50 PRKIIEANY
+50 PRKVIETHY

-65 SDAIDILFPEVY
+65 SDAIDIVFPEVY
-77 PSAIDELKIDPIDMP
+77 PAAIDELKIDPIDMP
-92 SIDIEEIS
+92 SIDVEEIS

-106 ILVDVEVKPTF
+106 LLVDVEVKPEF
-117 ELGEYKGVEVE
+117 QLGDYKGVEVE
-128 KVEETVNEDVVTAKL
+128 KVDETVNEDVVNAKL
-143 EEMREKAS
+143 DEMREKGS

-156 EREIVNGDTANI
+156 EREIANGDTANI

-193 GSFIPGFEEQ
+193 GSFIPGFEDQ
-203 LVGKKVGEE
+203 LVGKKAGEE

-266 LTADVRAK
+266 LRADVRAK
-274 AEADGEVAFEGG
+274 AEAD
-286 KGENYDLV
+286 
-294 IGSGSFIPGF
+294 
-304 EEQLVGKK
+304 
-312 VGEEVEVNVTFPE
+312 
-325 EYHAENLAG
+325 
-334 KPVVFKV
+334 
-341 KVNDVKV
+341 
-348 KELPELNDEFAADT
+348 
-362 TEFNTLE
+362 
-369 ELTADVRAKAEA
+369 AK
-381 EVAEAAKN
+381 EAAKN
-389 ELRNRVIEKVVEN
+389 ELRNRVIEKVVAN
-402 TTVEVPEAMVKNE
+402 TEVEVPEAMIKHE
-415 IENQLMELNYQLQY
+415 IENQMMELNYQLQY

-437 LQMTGKTME
+437 LKMTGKTME
-446 EFKAEFTTNRREE
+446 EFKAEVAASRREE
-459 AVKNVKTSLVI
+459 ALRNVKTSLVI

-480 VSEEEV
+480 VNEEEV
-486 NAEVEKMAAAY
+486 NAEVQKMADAY

-504 KEALRP
+504 KGALRAT
-510 NDLKDMEG
+510 DLKDMEG

-530 DSAKI
+530 ENAKI